1 MATLALAEIAARRA
15 ANQLL
20 DDGPPR
26 RPEDTVRWM
35 LAMQAQDFAGSLWAV
50 AARDR
55 ADETRADIERA
66 LTDGRL
72 VRSWP
77 MRGTLHLTAAEDLR
91 PLLTVSAPRSLAASR
106 GRRAQL
112 GLTEEDLARGRELTE
127 QLLAGGNALPRAE
140 LMAAITE
147 RGLDTSGQRAAHLLL
162 FLSLTGV
169 TCLGPMRGRQHAVV
183 LLDEWL
189 PGVAPERAEALRE
202 LTVRYVCGHGPVT
215 AADLAWWAGIPKT
228 EAAASLAAAT
238 DALEEVE
245 TEQGPM
251 WLAPDSPGADPLR
264 VGEAAATVRLLPPF
278 DELLLGY
285 TDRAGA
291 LEPGFAEQVAP
302 GANGL
307 FRPII
312 TRGGRVL
319 GTWRVERSRPPRVEL
334 DPFDPA
340 AFLASIA
347 GAEPALEAESASH
360 LRFAA
365 AR

>member
-112 GLTEEDLARGRELTE
+112 GLTEEDLAR
-127 QLLAGGNALPRAE
+127 
-140 LMAAITE
+140 
-147 RGLDTSGQRAAHLLL
+147 
-162 FLSLTGV
+162 
-169 TCLGPMRGRQHAVV
+169 
-183 LLDEWL
+183 
-189 PGVAPERAEALRE
+189 
-202 LTVRYVCGHGPVT
+202 
-215 AADLAWWAGIPKT
+215 
-228 EAAASLAAAT
+228 
-238 DALEEVE
+238 
-245 TEQGPM
+245 
-251 WLAPDSPGADPLR
+251 
-264 VGEAAATVRLLPPF
+264 
-278 DELLLGY
+278 
-285 TDRAGA
+285 
-291 LEPGFAEQVAP
+291 
-302 GANGL
+302 
-307 FRPII
+307 
-312 TRGGRVL
+312 
-319 GTWRVERSRPPRVEL
+319 
-334 DPFDPA
+334 
-340 AFLASIA
+340 
-347 GAEPALEAESASH
+347 
-360 LRFAA
+360 
-365 AR
+365 